1 MNKINICTLLLLFS
15 MFVMSCSLVKDK
27 DSDKEGEGAEISQE
41 GSDVQSDASEEAG
54 QLKKAVTKLTTEE
67 VDKLKDFIESATSYE
82 TKVNS
87 IYEDYIAAS
96 NDIKTYTKYRGNED
110 ASSVANWKAN
120 WKSALDKLNEDELV
134 KKFRELEEKMN
145 KYAPKSLTD
154 AIERL
159 EEGLEKATKSYK
171 PSDARE
177 AGQCYLD
184 AIDAAISAYIDSF
197 ISVVSRFSSSEF
209 IDASKELA
217 TATRDFSRGLN
228 LYSIDSITYAVS
240 GIVNEDEKDIEK
252 AKGDANTTSKKDRE
266 GKALSDAIDKLNA
279 VFKAVKP

>member
-15 MFVMSCSLVKDK
+15 MFVMSCSLVKD
-27 DSDKEGEGAEISQE
+27 SDKEDDGTEVSQE
-41 GSDVQSDASEEAG
+41 GSDIQSDAGDEAG

-67 VDKLKDFIESATSYE
+67 VNRLKAFVASAASYE

-87 IYEDYIAAS
+87 IYKDYIAAS
-96 NDIKTYTKYRGNED
+96 NNIKTYAGYDDKESPSD
-110 ASSVANWKAN
+110 ENWKA
-120 WKSALDKLNEDELV
+120 ALARLNKDGDLV
-134 KKFRELEEKMN
+134 NRFRELEEKMN
-145 KYAPKSLTD
+145 SYAPQSLTN
-154 AIERL
+154 AISRL
-159 EEGLEKATKSYK
+159 EEKLKEATATKSYK

-184 AIDAAISAYIDSF
+184 AIDAATGTYIDSF

-228 LYSIDSITYAVS
+228 LYAIDSITYAVS
-240 GIVNEDEKDIEK
+240 GIVNED
-252 AKGDANTTSKKDRE
+252 KGDIDEAKRDAKATSKTKE
-266 GKALSDAIDKLNA
+266 GQVLSDAIDKLNA